1 MNFSFPAWD
10 PVLLDLPGPID
21 VRWYGLMYIVGFVIA
36 HWILRR
42 LCKRGFLALHPDQV
56 GDLLVSLLFGV
67 ILGGRLG
74 YALFYDRGLA
84 DPLRLLQI
92 WNGGMS
98 FHGGLIGVTVAFSYY
113 AHRHKLQWSRLADA
127 CALCVTPGIA
137 LVRGANF
144 INGELYGRVTEA
156 GKFLALRFPTDPA
169 ATHAFGLEL
178 VADTRSKELAIQ
190 YAFRKR
196 SWESIEGRLE
206 PVDAYGRQID
216 LAALKERL
224 DWSKVS
230 EAVPYRY
237 ASQLMEG
244 LAEGVLLGLLL
255 WLLYRWTR
263 RRPLAPGSYAG
274 VFLVGYAS
282 ARFLLEYLRQPD
294 SQFTDP
300 DDPLG
305 TVLAG
310 MTMGQTL
317 SSAMLLLGLILIVRG
332 MRRGRAA
339 LTDQTA

>member
-21 VRWYGLMYIVGFVIA
+21 VRWYGLMYIVGFAIA

-42 LCKRGFLALHPDQV
+42 LCRRGFLPLHPDQV
-56 GDLLVSLLFGV
+56 GDLLVTLLFGV

-74 YALFYDRGLA
+74 YALFYDQGLA

-92 WNGGMS
+92 WKGGMS
-98 FHGGLIGVTVAFSYY
+98 FHGGLLGVIVAFSYY
-113 AHRHKLQWSRLADA
+113 AHKHKLNWSRLGDA

-137 LVRGANF
+137 AVRLANF

-156 GKFLALRFPTDPA
+156 GRFLAMRFPTDPV
-169 ATHAFGLEL
+169 ATNALGLEL
-178 VADTRSKELAIQ
+178 VTDTRSKELAIQ
-190 YAFRKR
+190 YAFGKR
-196 SWESIEGRLE
+196 SWESIETRLE
-206 PVDAYGRQID
+206 PLDAYGRQID
-216 LAALKERL
+216 LAALKARL
-224 DWSKVS
+224 DWSSAS

-255 WLLYRWTR
+255 WLLYTLTK
-263 RRPLAPGSYAG
+263 RRPLFPGTYG
-274 VFLVGYAS
+274 GIFLLGYAS

-294 SQFTDP
+294 TQFTDP
-300 DDPLG
+300 DDPVG

-310 MTMGQTL
+310 LTMGQTL
-317 SSAMLLLGLILIVRG
+317 SSLMLLAGLYFVTRG
-332 MRRGRAA
+332 LLKGRPAV
-339 LTDQTA
+339 